1 MSKENALRRAAIAA
15 HVAKV
20 ASQEKKKAL
29 KELEEYMAP
38 GDTSKPMIDGLQ
50 VGTVSVSA
58 PQPRYQVVDEKAL
71 VAWLEWNK
79 PDAVHKVPAPGLLPP
94 QHWMGSSSRPGRSP
108 MVLRS
113 SRVTPASR
121 CASQHPRRK
130 PSGSSSPLGTSASSR
145 SSPEMHRK
153 GGSQE
158 NRPLPGNKGAR
169 VRERWLPVCPLRQAC
184 R

>member
-1 MSKENALRRAAIAA
+1 MAGTELRGREGPVSKETALRRAAIAA
-15 HVAKV
+15 HIAKV

-79 PDAVHKVPAPGLLPP
+79 PDAVHKVPAPWFTAMDGFIKQTGEVPDGVEVVQGDPRISVRISTAQEEAIRELISTGDVSLL
-94 QHWMGSSSRPGRSP
+94 
-108 MVLRS
+108 
-113 SRVTPASR
+113 
-121 CASQHPRRK
+121 
-130 PSGSSSPLGTSASSR
+130 
-145 SSPEMHRK
+145 EIE
-153 GGSQE
+153 GGD
-158 NRPLPGNKGAR
+158 A
-169 VRERWLPVCPLRQAC
+169 
-184 R
+184 